1 MKVLLDDTQIVDKE
15 FMDRQIKSIREK
27 NTGILTGFIDL
38 DYQWGGLKQGDTY
51 LIAAR
56 PAMGKTAFILNMILH
71 MTIKDGEKVALFS
84 LESSKEQLINR
95 MWTMDAIVE
104 GHRLR
109 SGKLDEDEWRKI
121 IESAERIAN
130 SNLVINDTCGLDI
143 DDLDNELSTEAM
155 SDVKVVFIDYLQLLN
170 TEHVGDNRK
179 LETYYIC
186 ERIKQIAIKH
196 NVAIVVL
203 SQLSKVI
210 DAREDHRPVL
220 SDFAYKDTPNYF
232 DNVSFIY
239 RDEYYNYETEDKGIA
254 EIITARNK
262 RGSRGVV
269 ILAWIPEY
277 QRFCNLEKVD
287 CWDDEEEGE

>member
-84 LESSKEQLINR
+84 LESSKEQLVNR
-95 MWTMDAIVE
+95 MLAMKSNVDVYHFFT
-104 GHRLR
+104 
-109 SGKLDEDEWRKI
+109 GKIEDDEWDRI
-121 IESAERIAN
+121 IESAELIGS
-130 SNLVINDTCGLDI
+130 SNLVINDTYGLNI
-143 DDLDNELSTEAM
+143 DDLDHELSLEAM
-155 SDVKVVFIDYLQLLN
+155 AGVKVVFIDYLQLLN
-170 TEHVGDNRK
+170 TEHVNDSRQ

-186 ERIKQIAIKH
+186 ERMKQIALKH

-203 SQLSKVI
+203 SQLSKIVET
-210 DAREDHRPVL
+210 REDHRPVA
-220 SDFAYKDTPNYF
+220 SDFAYRDTPNYF

-239 RDEYYNYETEDKGIA
+239 RDEYYDNETECKGIA
-254 EIITARNK
+254 EIITDRSK
-262 RGSRGVV
+262 HGSRGVV
-269 ILAWIPEY
+269 NLAWIPEY
-277 QRFCNLEKVD
+277 QKFCNLERFD
-287 CWDDEEEGE
+287 GWDDEEE